1 MYGMLLFVSIAWNMN
16 NLYQKAEKVRIGQLF
31 HGVRLSTLDSEKV
44 KDDSNSFHM
53 RKCFQ
58 LLVGIF
64 DD

>member
-1 MYGMLLFVSIAWNMN
+1 MYGLLLFVSIAWNIN
-16 NLYQKAEKVRIGQLF
+16 NLYQKAEKVRIGQWF

-44 KDDSNSFHM
+44 RMIQTVSM
-53 RKCFQ
+53 RKFFQ